1 MPRVSGLGHVGIYV
15 NDLMRQRDFYN
26 RVMGMEITDEDLE
39 ERGMVFMSADPDRE
53 HHEFVLM
60 KGRSAPEDAR
70 LVQQLSFT
78 VDSLSELKAFHQQFN
93 EEDVT
98 IQRVVSHGNA
108 FGMYALDPEG
118 NTIEIYYKT
127 GLPVPQPHSEAVDL
141 ELSDE
146 ELYSL
151 AEAAVPQA
159 GSE

>member
-78 VDSLSELKAFHQQFN
+78 VNSLSELKAFHQQFN
-93 EEDVT
+93 EEEVT

>member
-39 ERGMVFMSADPDRE
+39 GRGMVFMSADPDRE

-78 VDSLSELKAFHQQFN
+78 VNSLSELKAFHQQFN

-118 NTIEIYYKT
+118 NTIEIYCKT

-151 AEAAVPQA
+151 AEAAVPEDSS
-159 GSE
+159 G